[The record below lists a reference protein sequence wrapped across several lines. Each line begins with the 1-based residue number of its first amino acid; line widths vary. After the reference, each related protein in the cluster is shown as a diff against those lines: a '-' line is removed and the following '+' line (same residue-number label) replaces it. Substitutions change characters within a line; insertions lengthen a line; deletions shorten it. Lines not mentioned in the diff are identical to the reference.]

1 MAQKTH
7 SSDWDRLFNPN
18 APRRRGPIALFITVS
33 LVICFLGVVM
43 LGSGFGA
50 NKYGEYI
57 EARALTA
64 TPLWKEYY
72 AQQTATAQAQNVTPV
87 AQAPAETRANVINGG
102 NLRSEPR
109 IAPET
114 IVGQVLPGEV
124 LRTACGIA
132 CAWLSRRAVCPPA
145 PRAGSTRRCSSSR
158 RRTIYRYRIRHATRV
173 PFCIFRAARCD
184 P

>member
-1 MAQKTH
+1 MSQKAH
-7 SSDWDRLFNPN
+7 SSDWDRLFNPA

-72 AQQTATAQAQNVTPV
+72 AQQTATAQAQNATPV
-87 AQAPAETRANVINGG
+87 AQAPAETRANVVNGG

-114 IVGQVLPGEV
+114 IVGQVTPGDV
-124 LRTACGIA
+124 LVLLENRTVESSVWHRVRVVEPKGG
-132 CAWLSRRAVCPPA
+132 LS
-145 PRAGSTRRCSSSR
+145 AGTEGWINE
-158 RRTIYRYRIRHATRV
+158 TLLK
-173 PFCIFRAARCD
+173 
-184 P
+184 

>member
-87 AQAPAETRANVINGG
+87 AQAPAETRASVVNAG

-114 IVGQVLPGEV
+114 IVGQVTAGDV
-124 LRTACGIA
+124 LVLLENRTVESGVWHRVRVVEPKGGVA
-132 CAWLSRRAVCPPA
+132 
-145 PRAGSTRRCSSSR
+145 AGTEGWISETLLK
-158 RRTIYRYRIRHATRV
+158 
-173 PFCIFRAARCD
+173 
-184 P
+184 